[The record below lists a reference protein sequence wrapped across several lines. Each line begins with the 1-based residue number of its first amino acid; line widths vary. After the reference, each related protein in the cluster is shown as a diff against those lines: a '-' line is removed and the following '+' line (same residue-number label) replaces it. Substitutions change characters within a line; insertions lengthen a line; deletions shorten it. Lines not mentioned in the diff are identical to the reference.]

1 MIRSIF
7 TTALRNIYR
16 NMSFSV
22 INLIGL
28 SVSMSLGMLII
39 LLVKEQYT
47 FDNFHRNPERI
58 YRVNTN
64 ALRADGRTEPYATA
78 PFPIGQVLK
87 DDYSFTEN
95 VVRINRRLNGDI
107 TYGNV
112 NVPLQGLIVDPSFL
126 AVFNFPLEK
135 GNLATALDERNGLV
149 LTQESAQKI
158 FGKHEPLGQTL
169 TLSGYGEFVVT
180 GVLKKFISKTH
191 FEFEAL
197 ASTAALPAFEK
208 DGEEWGEKQQFFA
221 TNTPFPMGPALKE
234 NLGEVESQVRFN
246 NIGSFVKVGE
256 SQFAETVSIVGQ
268 EFFKVFDFE
277 VAAGDPAGA
286 MKNLNAVVLTSQ
298 LAHKYFGNDDP
309 LGKGI
314 SIELNE
320 KFEEFVVKG
329 ITGDVP
335 LNSSIQF
342 AVLISDLNYPKL
354 YNERTL
360 TSAWFNISPETYVLL
375 REGINP
381 KEVEGKFPSIFRTL
395 LGEETYT
402 KSKYTP
408 GLQPLTTIH
417 LDTSYPVGIAPVSN
431 PKYSYILSAIAV
443 LILVVAC
450 INFVTLSVG
459 RSITRA
465 KEVGIRKV
473 VGALRR
479 QLILQF
485 IGEAV
490 IVTLASLIVGVI
502 LATVGLPLFNDLAG
516 KSLSLQPDL
525 FTIMVALSL
534 VGIIGLVAGCYPAF
548 VLSSFKPI
556 SILKGEIQTGS
567 RKQSLRKVLVGVQI
581 VLSIFLICSTLV
593 MRRQLAF
600 LQNKDLGFNREQLA
614 VVPVHAA
621 HTGRLAERIK
631 AGFEKAE
638 QFKIELS
645 KLQGVAAIC
654 ASSHDFG
661 NGRWTSV
668 GFTDDKGSYR
678 TFNFNVVDEDYIP
691 TLKMELVI
699 GRNFS
704 DENTSDRRRSI
715 IINEAFAKEYGWADP
730 VGKKIPGKDF
740 IDHEIIGVVKDFNF
754 ASLYTKVTPL
764 VLAMDATIPLSG
776 VENINM
782 DNSPMPKLV
791 IRLLPGNMAA
801 TISDIK
807 STWNRLTGE
816 EEFAFTFVDQALAA
830 QYRNDQ
836 NLGKI
841 VSVATILAIVI
852 GGMGLF
858 ALASLAMQSR
868 TKEISIRKI
877 MGATEQSLLILL
889 SRDYIYLIG
898 ISLLLSV
905 PITWYL
911 MGQWLQSFEYRIAV
925 GWEVFALAGG
935 ISLLIAI
942 LSISYHAF
950 KTAWTRP
957 AETLK
962 YE

>member
-1 MIRSIF
+1 MLGNYLKIAFRSLARSKAHSI
-7 TTALRNIYR
+7 
-16 NMSFSV
+16 
-22 INLIGL
+22 INVLGLGLGIAVCLLIVL
-28 SVSMSLGMLII
+28 FVRD
-39 LLVKEQYT
+39 EWT
-47 FDNFHRNPERI
+47 FDLFHSKANRI
-58 YRVNTN
+58 YRV
-64 ALRADGRTEPYATA
+64 YARE
-78 PFPIGQVLK
+78 
-87 DDYSFTEN
+87 D
-95 VVRINRRLNGDI
+95 
-107 TYGNV
+107 
-112 NVPLQGLIVDPSFL
+112 
-126 AVFNFPLEK
+126 
-135 GNLATALDERNGLV
+135 
-149 LTQESAQKI
+149 
-158 FGKHEPLGQTL
+158 
-169 TLSGYGEFVVT
+169 
-180 GVLKKFISKTH
+180 
-191 FEFEAL
+191 
-197 ASTAALPAFEK
+197 
-208 DGEEWGEKQQFFA
+208 WGEKQQFFA

-234 NLGEVESQVRFN
+234 NLGDVESQVRFN
-246 NIGSFVKVGE
+246 NIGSFMKVGE

-268 EFFKVFDFE
+268 DFFKVFDFE
-277 VAAGDPAGA
+277 VAAGDLDAA
-286 MKNLNAVVLTSQ
+286 MNNQNAVVLTSQ
-298 LAHKYFGNDDP
+298 MAHKYFGDDDP

-314 SIELNE
+314 AIQLNE

-329 ITGDVP
+329 ITKDVP

-342 AVLISDLNYPKL
+342 TVLISDLNYTRL
-354 YNERTL
+354 YDERTL
-360 TSAWFNISPETYVLL
+360 TSSWFNISPETYVLL

-381 KEVEGKFPSIFRTL
+381 KEVESKFPSIFRTL
-395 LGEETYT
+395 LGEENYT
-402 KSKYTP
+402 KSKYAP
-408 GLQPLTTIH
+408 GLQSLATIH
-417 LDTSYPVGIAPVSN
+417 LDTSYPEGIAPVSN
-431 PKYSYILSAIAV
+431 PKYSYILVAIAV

-459 RSITRA
+459 RSIKRA

-473 VGALRR
+473 VGAMRR

-490 IVTLASLIVGVI
+490 IVTLASLIVGMI
-502 LATVGLPLFNDLAG
+502 LAMVGLPLFNDLAG
-516 KSLSLQPDL
+516 KNLSLQPGP
-525 FTIMVALSL
+525 FIIIVALSL
-534 VGIIGLVAGCYPAF
+534 VGIIGIIAGCYPAF

-556 SILKGEIQTGS
+556 SILKGEMQTGS
-567 RKQSLRKVLVGVQI
+567 SKQSLRKVLVGVQI
-581 VLSIFLICSTLV
+581 VLSIFLISSTLL

-614 VVPVHAA
+614 VVPIQAA
-621 HTGRLAERIK
+621 RTGRLAERIK

-645 KLQGVAAIC
+645 KLQGVAGIC

-661 NGRWTSV
+661 NGGWTSV
-668 GFTDDKGSYR
+668 GYTDDKGSYR
-678 TFNFNVVDEDYIP
+678 NFNINIVDDDYIP
-691 TLKMELVI
+691 TMKMELVI

-704 DENTSDRRRSI
+704 DENTSDKRRSI
-715 IINEAFAKEYGWADP
+715 IINEAFAKEYGWTDP
-730 VGKKIPGKDF
+730 VGKKIPGKNF
-740 IDHEIIGVVKDFNF
+740 MDHEIIGVVKDFNF

-764 VLAMDATIPLSG
+764 VLAMDASIPLSG

-791 IRLLPGNMAA
+791 IRLLPGNIAA
-801 TISDIK
+801 TMSDIK
-807 STWNRLTGE
+807 STWTRLTGE

-841 VSVATILAIVI
+841 VSVATILAMVI

-877 MGATEQSLLILL
+877 MGATEHSLLILL
-889 SRDYIYLIG
+889 SKDYIYLIG

-925 GWEVFALAGG
+925 GWEVFALAGA
-935 ISLLIAI
+935 ISLLIAM